1 MNKKWEFYGE
11 NSEEIIDIA
20 KKHNISELLTKILV
34 NRGITDDKEIDTFL
48 NPTRNDFYDPYL
60 MPDMDKAVERIIKAI
75 NNQEKVMI
83 YGDYDVD
90 GITSI
95 TVLKKFLEERG
106 LKTGHYIPNRLEE
119 GYGLNENA
127 IRSIAEQK
135 YTLMITVDCGISGI
149 EEVELANQ
157 LGIETI
163 ITDHHEQSESLPN
176 AYAIINAKRKDSQY
190 PFRGLAGCG
199 AVFKLIQAISLRL
212 GLEEKE
218 FLKYL
223 DIVCV
228 GTISDIVPLVDENRV
243 IAKLGLKL
251 VAQTRNIGLRELILQ
266 SGYKKIDSNTISFG
280 VAPRINA
287 CGRMGYQE
295 EALDLFLTNNI
306 EEARKI
312 TARLNSYNLERQTKE
327 KDIFE
332 QAIKEL
338 EKEDIEKLNTIV
350 LSGDNWHHGVIGIV
364 ASKLTEKFYK
374 PTILIC
380 FEDNIGK
387 GSGRSLPGFDLHEAL
402 VETSAYLEKYGG
414 HEMAVGLSLKKE
426 KYNDFKLAFEEIA
439 KSKNIQQIIPV
450 IKIDSIITA
459 KDVNKKTIQDLEML
473 EPFGEKN
480 KNPIFVYK
488 NLKIDSIRALSEGKH
503 LKLTLKDDNL
513 LINAIGFNL
522 GYLSEEYLIGDKIDI
537 AGNLEIN
544 KYGRRRD
551 NPNKYKRCYEINI
564 EKIDKYTQNWSKY
577 YEKKDFTNM
586 ERQFNKIQKE
596 LEKVVPLES
605 VITKARQLE
614 NIHNLIKNNGKNF
627 NLTQE
632 ELELANKL
640 V

>member
-1 MNKKWEFYGE
+1 MNKKWEFYEE

-266 SGYKKIDSNTISFG
+266 SGYKKIDSN
-280 VAPRINA
+280 
-287 CGRMGYQE
+287 
-295 EALDLFLTNNI
+295 NI

-312 TARLNSYNLERQTKE
+312 TTRLNSYNLERQTKE

-564 EKIDKYTQNWSKY
+564 EKG
-577 YEKKDFTNM
+577 
-586 ERQFNKIQKE
+586 
-596 LEKVVPLES
+596 
-605 VITKARQLE
+605 
-614 NIHNLIKNNGKNF
+614 NLYAKQRKCNNR
-627 NLTQE
+627 
-632 ELELANKL
+632 
-640 V
+640 